1 MNFSFYYYTYIYVF
15 YINIL
20 QYWLYNYY
28 INRGKFIA
36 TSFHEIPDE
45 DDFPEYYDNMKE
57 DDMLSIKII
66 RRKLN
71 QNNYNSFKE
80 FKKDF
85 ETMVHDIVKY
95 RSKKEPEI
103 DKEGNELL
111 VSFNKLIDKIKC
123 LFEII
128 DN

>member
-1 MNFSFYYYTYIYVF
+1 
-15 YINIL
+15 
-20 QYWLYNYY
+20 
-28 INRGKFIA
+28 
-36 TSFHEIPDE
+36 
-45 DDFPEYYDNMKE
+45 
-57 DDMLSIKII
+57 MLSIKII